1 MKLQKIDGNV
11 LTLMLALAFFN
22 FIFLGTEYQFD
33 NMAALVTEPEQV
45 VTAQGYVLGAS
56 VLGFLLY
63 PAMASCRKIKE
74 KLRQILVKKIQGVG
88 LSSLQDNCD
97 GWLPLL
103 HSDGNGRERSTLLAG
118 TEGGAGVAGQDSRYF
133 LCSRNFSSV
142 FE

>member
-63 PAMASCRKIKE
+63 PAMASYGKVKE
-74 KLRQILVKKIQGVG
+74 KLRQILVFAGA
-88 LSSLQDNCD
+88 
-97 GWLPLL
+97 
-103 HSDGNGRERSTLLAG
+103 LAG
-118 TEGGAGVAGQDSRYF
+118 VICIS
-133 LCSRNFSSV
+133 
-142 FE
+142 